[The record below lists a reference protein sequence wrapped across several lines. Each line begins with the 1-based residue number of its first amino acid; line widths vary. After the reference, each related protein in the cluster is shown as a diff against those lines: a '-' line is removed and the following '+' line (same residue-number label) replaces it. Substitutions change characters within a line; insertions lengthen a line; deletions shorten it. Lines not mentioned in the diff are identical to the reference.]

1 MLILLSILRH
11 GIRATKLVPI
21 TIIMLN
27 RRNRDRRMNGAKY
40 ARDRRETDLGI

>member
-11 GIRATKLVPI
+11 GIRATKLTPI

-27 RRNRDRRMNGAKY
+27 RRNKDRCMNGTKY
-40 ARDRRETDLGI
+40 AKDERETDFDI